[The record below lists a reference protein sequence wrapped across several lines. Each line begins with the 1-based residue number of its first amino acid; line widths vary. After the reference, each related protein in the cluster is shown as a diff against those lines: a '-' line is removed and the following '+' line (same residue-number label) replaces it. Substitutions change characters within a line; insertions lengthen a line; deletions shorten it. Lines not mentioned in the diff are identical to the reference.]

1 MYSFRSVSVKPR
13 LPEPIGRLKDLA
25 YNFWFSWNANAQALF
40 KKINESLWERVNHN
54 PVKFLLHV
62 HEEELEEIFR
72 DEDFIKDY
80 HRVIA
85 DYDRYMSKETWFGKL
100 YANYQN
106 STVAYFS
113 AEFGLHESHPIYS
126 GGLGLLAGDHLKSAS
141 DLGVPLVGVGLLYKH
156 GYFSQAINRDGYQEA
171 HYPYHNFFERPIIP
185 LTNGEEV
192 TVSVEMPGRTVYA
205 RVWECKVG
213 RVRLIMLD
221 ANIPQ
226 NSHEDRKITGQL
238 YGGDS
243 EMRIS
248 QEILLGIGGV
258 RALRSLG
265 ISPGAW
271 HINEGHAAFLVL
283 ERIRELVESGL
294 DFEVAVEAVGSNT
307 LFTTHTP
314 VPAGHDLFSGELIE
328 RYLGHLYDK
337 LRIEREDL
345 FELGWD
351 DTRKMFNMTLLAMRL
366 SSYCN
371 GVSKLHGE
379 VTKEMFS
386 YLYPRIP
393 VEEVPVHYITNG
405 VHTNSWLAQEIKD
418 LYTINLDEDWQE
430 NITDRNM
437 WKKVNDIP
445 DSLLWAVHQSLKE
458 KMIGFVR
465 ACLKLQ
471 RLRNQESADR
481 IREVDYYLRPN
492 VLTIGFARRF
502 ATYKRAAL
510 LFMDRERLNRM
521 VNNPDRP
528 VQIIFAGK
536 AHPADGA
543 GQELIRQVYLAS
555 NEPEFKGKIIF
566 LENYDIHMAR
576 YLLQGVDVWLNTPR
590 RPLEASGTSGQKAA
604 ANGVLNVSILDGWWP
619 EGFDG
624 ENGFAIGEKR
634 KYESEE
640 MQDRDDCYSL
650 YATLEEKVLP
660 VYYKQDAGFS
670 REWVK
675 MMKKSIRTISPVFS
689 TERMVQEYTNRFYVP
704 SIMRGEY
711 FSRDGY
717 AVSGQI
723 KKFKRFMVDNWRH
736 VSIVRVDTNAGR
748 EIDVGSLLKITAYV
762 KLGPINVDDVD
773 VEVVYGDI
781 SDRGL
786 VKISIAPMLFDSR
799 GEDGVDCFVGQV
811 ILPQGTLGYT
821 VRVVPSHDDFVRKF
835 ELPLV
840 TWAESF

>member
-13 LPEPIGRLKDLA
+13 LPEAIGRLKDLA

-40 KKINESLWERVNHN
+40 KKINEPLWEKVNHN

-62 HEEELEEIFR
+62 HEEELEEIAR
-72 DEDFIKDY
+72 DEDYIKDY

-85 DYDRYMSKETWFGKL
+85 EYDRYMSKDTWFGKKYPG
-100 YANYQN
+100 YAK

-141 DLGVPLVGVGLLYKH
+141 DLGVPLVGVGLLYKN
-156 GYFSQAINRDGYQEA
+156 GYFSQAINRDGYQEN
-171 HYPYHNFFERPIIP
+171 HYPYHNFYDRPIIT
-185 LTNGEEV
+185 LNSGEEIV
-192 TVSVEMPGRTVYA
+192 VSVEMPGRNVYA

-213 RVRLIMLD
+213 LVRLIMLD

-238 YGGDS
+238 YGGDR

-258 RALRSLG
+258 RALRALG
-265 ISPGAW
+265 INPVAW
-271 HINEGHAAFLVL
+271 HINEGHAAFLTL
-283 ERIRELVESGL
+283 ERIRELVESGI
-294 DFEVAVEAVGSNT
+294 DFEIAVEAVRANT

-314 VPAGHDLFSGELIE
+314 VPAGHDLFSGEMIE
-328 RYLGHLYDK
+328 RYLGYLYDRLK
-337 LRIEREDL
+337 IEREDL

-351 DTRKMFNMTLLAMRL
+351 DPRKMFNMTLLALRL

-379 VTKEMFS
+379 VTREMFS
-386 YLYPRIP
+386 YLYPRVP

-405 VHTNSWLAQEIKD
+405 IHTSSWLAQEIKD
-418 LYTINLDEDWQE
+418 LYTIYLDEDWQE

-445 DSLLWAVHQSLKE
+445 DNLLWAVHQSLKE
-458 KMIGFVR
+458 KMIDFVR
-465 ACLKLQ
+465 TSLKNQ
-471 RLRNQESADR
+471 RLRNQESEDR
-481 IREVDYYLRPN
+481 IRETERYLRPN
-492 VLTIGFARRF
+492 VFTIGFARRF
-502 ATYKRAAL
+502 ATYKRAGL
-510 LFMDRERLNRM
+510 LFMDMERLDRLI
-521 VNNPDRP
+521 NNPDRP

-536 AHPADGA
+536 AHPADTA
-543 GQELIRQVYLAS
+543 GQELIRQVYLVS
-555 NEPEFKGKIIF
+555 NEPAFRGKIIF

-604 ANGVLNVSILDGWWP
+604 ANGVINVSILDGWWP

-624 ENGFAIGEKR
+624 KNGFAVGEKR

-660 VYYKQDAGFS
+660 IYYKQDSAFP
-670 REWVK
+670 REWIK
-675 MMKKSIRTISPVFS
+675 MMKNSIRTISPVFS
-689 TERMVQEYTNRFYVP
+689 TERMVQEYTDRFYVP
-704 SIMRGEY
+704 SIKRWEY
-711 FSRDGY
+711 FSRDEY
-717 AVSGQI
+717 KVARQI
-723 KKFKRFMVDNWRH
+723 RDFKRYIADNWH
-736 VSIVRVDTNAGR
+736 CVSIAGVESNAGR
-748 EIDVGSLLKITAYV
+748 EMDVGNLLKITAYV
-762 KLGPINVDDVD
+762 RLGPISVNDVD
-773 VEVVYGDI
+773 VEVVYGNI

-786 VKISIAPMLFDSR
+786 VRISTAPMLFHRRS
-799 GEDGVDCFVGQV
+799 EDGVNCYVGQV
-811 ILPQGTLGYT
+811 ILPQGTFGYT
-821 VRVVPSHDDFVRKF
+821 VRVIPGHQDFVRKF
-835 ELPLV
+835 EMPLV
-840 TWAESF
+840 TWADNF